1 VCEITFV
8 NVTILE
14 ISKSNASGLVVPNLQ
29 KRRQLREQGRA
40 IVRYLEVQLNRP
52 KDRDGDKI
60 E

>member
-1 VCEITFV
+1 MCEITFV

-29 KRRQLREQGRA
+29 KTRQLREQGRA
-40 IVRYLEVQLNRP
+40 ILRYLEVQLNRP

-60 E
+60 G